1 MFNKPNKPAPRS
13 APSNRIVRL
22 LFFVMLVQLVV
33 FWLFPDLGFVSR
45 MISLFVSL
53 IFIALVVLVVFPDWI
68 ERLLT
73 SQQQNQP
80 DLENRQQDDEP

>member
-1 MFNKPNKPAPRS
+1 MNVTTQCTVRS
-13 APSNRIVRL
+13 YRQVT
-22 LFFVMLVQLVV
+22 LFCDACAVGCVLA
-33 FWLFPDLGFVSR
+33 FPDLGFVSR

-73 SQQQNQP
+73 SEQQNQP